1 MEAEATCGHKESQES
16 SQASS
21 VALEGVEVA
30 EGEPSG
36 PSCVGDSRATTSRC
50 SEDCMSR
57 DQRQCQPPSGCQRVV
72 VTKAEDQMG

>member
-30 EGEPSG
+30 EGEP
-36 PSCVGDSRATTSRC
+36 
-50 SEDCMSR
+50 
-57 DQRQCQPPSGCQRVV
+57 
-72 VTKAEDQMG
+72 